1 MNSDRVF
8 EHLLETNLYKKL
20 RAFFDDEQH
29 ATLALEVLT
38 DRVAFPKRTID
49 WYITTFSRRTTVFV
63 RLTNG
68 TVIDLHSSYKAQLRS
83 FSKKKF
89 DIFKRNT
96 EIPFELNG
104 TIVMTTIGQLNFI
117 RWFIVFN
124 VHTHFK
130 ANKPEIT
137 RMARQPKASKTK
149 TTTTKHSKTRSKNEL
164 NAGFS
169 SVPSRVTFD

>member
-1 MNSDRVF
+1 MNSDRVL
-8 EHLLETNLYKKL
+8 ENLLETNLYKKL
-20 RAFFDDEQH
+20 RTFFDDEQH
-29 ATLALEVLT
+29 ASIAIEVLT

-63 RLTNG
+63 RLLNG
-68 TVIDLHSSYKAQLRS
+68 TVIDLHASYKAQLRS
-83 FSKKKF
+83 FSKKRF
-89 DIFKRNT
+89 DLFKRNT

-104 TIVMTTIGQLNFI
+104 TAVTTTIAQLNFI

-130 ANKPEIT
+130 ANKHEII
-137 RMARQPKASKTK
+137 RMARQLKTPKSK
-149 TTTTKHSKTRSKNEL
+149 TTTTKRTRSKTEL

>member
-1 MNSDRVF
+1 MNSDRAF
-8 EHLLETNLYKKL
+8 DQMLETNLYKKL

-29 ATLALEVLT
+29 ASIAMEVLT

-63 RLTNG
+63 RLPNG
-68 TVIDLHSSYKAQLRS
+68 SLIDLHASYKAQLRS

-104 TIVMTTIGQLNFI
+104 VNVVTTIGQLNFI

-130 ANKPEIT
+130 ANKHEII
-137 RMARQPKASKTK
+137 RLARQPKAAKA
-149 TTTTKHSKTRSKNEL
+149 KHSKLRSKNEL

-169 SVPSRVTFD
+169 SAPSRVTFN